1 MPGMVVGP
9 EGYLPSKYRG
19 HGVQARWIRW
29 TRTMWTRRTRTRW
42 TRTRRTRT
50 WWTGKTWPGIKWTQ
64 TRWTSGDLSTVFCR
78 FSHRCCGNYLLIF
91 SPIFLPIS
99 LTMFSPFFSTHLP
112 FFPTDCFAAFSTDFS
127 TDYFANFC
135 CLFANILPIL
145 VLIIL
150 LIFHK

>member
-1 MPGMVVGP
+1 MVVGP

-50 WWTGKTWPGIKWTQ
+50 RWTGKTWPGIKWTQ

-99 LTMFSPFFSTHLP
+99 LTMFPPFFSTHLP

-127 TDYFANFC
+127 SDYFANFC

-145 VLIIL
+145 VLILL

>member
-1 MPGMVVGP
+1 MDKDNVDTTDKDKVDKDKADKDKVDR
-9 EGYLPSKYRG
+9 ED
-19 HGVQARWIRW
+19 VARDKVD
-29 TRTMWTRRTRTRW
+29 TDKVDKVDKRRFIHR
-42 TRTRRTRT
+42 
-50 WWTGKTWPGIKWTQ
+50 
-64 TRWTSGDLSTVFCR
+64 FCR

-99 LTMFSPFFSTHLP
+99 LTMFSPFLPTHLP
-112 FFPTDCFAAFSTDFS
+112 FFSTDCFAAFSTDFS

>member
-50 WWTGKTWPGIKWTQ
+50 RWTGKTWPGIKWTQ

-127 TDYFANFC
+127 TDYFANFKY
-135 CLFANILPIL
+135 P
-145 VLIIL
+145 
-150 LIFHK
+150 K

>member
-9 EGYLPSKYRG
+9 EGYLP
-19 HGVQARWIRW
+19 
-29 TRTMWTRRTRTRW
+29 RRTRTR
-42 TRTRRTRT
+42 
-50 WWTGKTWPGIKWTQ
+50 WTGKTWPGIKWTRL

>member
-29 TRTMWTRRTRTRW
+29 TRTMWTQRTRTR
-42 TRTRRTRT
+42 
-50 WWTGKTWPGIKWTQ
+50 WTGKTWPGIKWTQ

-127 TDYFANFC
+127 SDYFANFC

-145 VLIIL
+145 VLILL

>member
-50 WWTGKTWPGIKWTQ
+50 RWTGKTWPGIKWTQ

-127 TDYFANFC
+127 SDYFANFC

-145 VLIIL
+145 VLILL

>member
-50 WWTGKTWPGIKWTQ
+50 RWTGKTWPGIKWTQ

-99 LTMFSPFFSTHLP
+99 LTMFPPFFSTHLP

-127 TDYFANFC
+127 SDYFANFC

-145 VLIIL
+145 VLILL